1 MKIRE
6 MIEREEY
13 IKNTIDKFSK
23 EIKENTDFMRLR
35 LNMTDN
41 EVVISKTTCRQI
53 ARCLDWL
60 EAIFKQNIDSISV
73 YDVSIKNLPDY

>member
-6 MIEREEY
+6 MIDRERY
-13 IKNTIDKFSK
+13 VKNTIDKFSK
-23 EIKENTDFMRLR
+23 EIKENTELTRLR

-41 EVVISKTTCRQI
+41 DVVISKTTCSQI

-60 EAIFKQNIDSISV
+60 EIMITRTID
-73 YDVSIKNLPDY
+73 DVDVDITTDELPDYF

>member
-6 MIEREEY
+6 MIDREEY
-13 IKNTIDKFSK
+13 IKNTIDNFSK
-23 EIKENTDFMRLR
+23 EIKENTDFTRLR

-41 EVVISKTTCRQI
+41 DVVISKTTCRQI

-60 EAIFKQNIDSISV
+60 QAIFTQNIDSISV
-73 YDVSIKNLPDY
+73 YDISIKNLPDY